1 MFRITVQ
8 SEGSEGNP
16 HYWLMKMENL
26 LFRSRPS
33 AVRLYSV
40 EKINMSRVIKSGV
53 MVNAISRSCT
63 SMVSLSRLSDSNVIL
78 DQGETLG
85 LFKIG
90 GTDATPVFMKWLV
103 GCCFPQ
109 NHIIC
114 WLEVRGETRYL
125 KHMTTWFGTKNEKLD
140 RSIYTVGY
148 GPHTAKKNKNM
159 MKANFGCRVNVGR
172 GLILNK
178 MRHILF
184 VIFGLRKYKNWFLS
198 WSWKS

>member
-85 LFKIG
+85 LFKIRG
-90 GTDATPVFMKWLV
+90 NGRNACFYEVNGRLLFPTKSHHLLV
-103 GCCFPQ
+103 GSERWNQILQAHDNLIWYQKWKIGSFYL
-109 NHIIC
+109 HC
-114 WLEVRGETRYL
+114 WIWAT
-125 KHMTTWFGTKNEKLD
+125 
-140 RSIYTVGY
+140 Y
-148 GPHTAKKNKNM
+148 GQKK
-159 MKANFGCRVNVGR
+159 
-172 GLILNK
+172 
-178 MRHILF
+178 
-184 VIFGLRKYKNWFLS
+184 
-198 WSWKS
+198 